1 MTNSPLADSDN
12 RLQSSGNTLISL
24 DKVNKGFTGQHV
36 LHNVSLQ
43 LNQGEITTLIGPNG
57 AGKSTLVRIILGLL
71 KPDSGS
77 VIPAANLNIGYMPQ
91 KLHIDP
97 TLPISTC
104 RFLQLANTSHS
115 ACHSALESVGI
126 GHLAATPI
134 QKLSGGEMQ
143 RALLARAI
151 LRKPNLLVLDE
162 PVQGVDVNGQNE
174 LYKMIGEL
182 SKSLNCAVLMV
193 SHDLHIVMSATDQVI
208 CLNHHI
214 CCYGRPEQ
222 VTKDPAYLDIFGET
236 AIYAHHHDH
245 AHSVHGEVLDAQGV
259 HQHGEGCDHD

>member
-1 MTNSPLADSDN
+1 MTNS
-12 RLQSSGNTLISL
+12 RLMALER
-24 DKVNKGFTGQHV
+24 VNKSFLGQHV
-36 LHNVSLQ
+36 LQNISLQ
-43 LNQGEITTLIGPNG
+43 LNRGEITTLIGPNG

-71 KPDSGS
+71 TPDAGS

-91 KLHIDP
+91 KLNIDP

-104 RFLQLANTSHS
+104 RFLQLANTSHR
-115 ACHSALESVGI
+115 ACQGALDSVGI
-126 GHLAATPI
+126 GHLAATPV

-162 PVQGVDVNGQNE
+162 PVQGVDVNGQNA

-182 SKSLNCAVLMV
+182 SKNLDCAVLMV

-214 CCYGRPEQ
+214 CCHGRPEQ
-222 VTKDPAYLDIFGET
+222 VTQDPAYLDIFGQT

-245 AHSVHGEVLDAQGV
+245 QHSVHGEVLDADGV
-259 HQHGEGCDHD
+259 HQHGQGCDHD

>member
-1 MTNSPLADSDN
+1 MGS
-12 RLQSSGNTLISL
+12 TLISL
-24 DKVNKGFTGQHV
+24 DKVNKRFVKHHV
-36 LHNVSLQ
+36 LQNISMQ

-71 KPDSGS
+71 TADSGS
-77 VIPAANLNIGYMPQ
+77 VQRGANLSIGYMPQ

-104 RFLQLANTSHS
+104 RFLQLADTSHQ
-115 ACHSALESVGI
+115 ACHQALDSVAI

-151 LRKPNLLVLDE
+151 LRQPNLLVLDE
-162 PVQGVDVNGQNE
+162 PAQGVDINGQNA
-174 LYKMIGEL
+174 LYKMIADL
-182 SKSLNCAVLMV
+182 SKSLNCGVLMV
-193 SHDLHIVMSATDQVI
+193 SHDLHMVMSATDQVV

-214 CCYGRPEQ
+214 CCHGRPEQ
-222 VTKDPAYLDIFGET
+222 VTQNPAYIDIFGQT
-236 AIYAHHHDH
+236 AIYAHNHDH
-245 AHSVHGEVLDAQGV
+245 QHSVHGEVLDADGV